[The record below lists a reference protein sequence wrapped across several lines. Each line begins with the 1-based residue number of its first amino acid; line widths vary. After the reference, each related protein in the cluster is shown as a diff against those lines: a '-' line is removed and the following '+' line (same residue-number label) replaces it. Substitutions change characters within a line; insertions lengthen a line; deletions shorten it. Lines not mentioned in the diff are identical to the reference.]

1 MYQHRDMSGERLNNP
16 RELPDY
22 LGHIISQGETYSPP
36 NGIVG
41 VEEDSGLVQVELGKN
56 KRTSMKFGKFLVKSG
71 LGEDVA
77 RDWSS
82 KLKSVLEQMK
92 GAKLELTNSSEEA
105 VAIYRDGPRS
115 CMSGMDCVGAYH
127 SEDVA
132 VAFVRIGER
141 VVARTVVC
149 KNPDIGLQYMCIYG
163 NEDLLLPLLKEAGYA
178 GGDLDGCKLAR
189 IESNDNGNVLMPY
202 LDCGTCVDDCVDHL
216 LVNRCGE
223 YNTQETH
230 GYLIEMHHCDSCGDV
245 VDNDDM
251 QYSEYH
257 EEHFCQSCYDERHE
271 YVDGEHYATA
281 SDDIVETADGSWIM
295 SDSACFVERDNEY
308 CHVDDI
314 CYSEYLEE
322 YIQSSDA
329 VEAITN
335 VEYPEGGTC
344 HKDDCELI
352 DGRWVH
358 DSITEEYKQ
367 QLTLDL

>member
-22 LGHIISQGETYSPP
+22 LGHIISQGEAYSPP

-41 VEEDSGLVQVELGKN
+41 VEEDSGLVQIELGKG

-92 GAKLELTNSSEEA
+92 GAKLKLTNSSEEA
-105 VAIYRDGPRS
+105 VAIYRNGPNS
-115 CMSGMDCVGAYH
+115 CMAGMDCVGAYH

-132 VAFVRIGER
+132 VAFVVIGER

-149 KNPDIGLQYMCIYG
+149 KNPEIGLQYMCIYG
-163 NEDLLLPLLKEAGYA
+163 NRDLLLPLLREAGYTN
-178 GGDLDGCKLAR
+178 GDLDGCKLAR
-189 IESNDNGNVLMPY
+189 IEANDGVFLPY
-202 LDCGTCVDDCVDHL
+202 LDCGTNVDDCGDHL
-216 LVNRCGE
+216 LASNHGEYCSQNTCGYLEPMQHCESCGE
-223 YNTQETH
+223 ATHEDEVNYSDYYQEH
-230 GYLIEMHHCDSCGDV
+230 YCGDC
-245 VDNDDM
+245 
-251 QYSEYH
+251 H
-257 EEHFCQSCYDERHE
+257 HERHE
-271 YVDGEHYATA
+271 YVDGEYYATD
-281 SDDIVETADGSWIM
+281 SDDIVSTGDGSWIM
-295 SDSACFVERDNEY
+295 SDNACFVDRDGEHYHTDN
-308 CHVDDI
+308 VS
-314 CYSEYLEE
+314 YSEYLEE
-322 YIQSSDA
+322 HIQSSDA

-335 VEYPEGGTC
+335 VEYPGGETC